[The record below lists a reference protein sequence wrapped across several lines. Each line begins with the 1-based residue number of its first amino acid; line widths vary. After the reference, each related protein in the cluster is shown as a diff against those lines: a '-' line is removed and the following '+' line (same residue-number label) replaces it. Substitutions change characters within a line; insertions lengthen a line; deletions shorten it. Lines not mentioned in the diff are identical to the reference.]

1 MPGRFELGV
10 ARRNGTLGDVLEKI
24 TAAAQETKRREQK
37 SIVQLAMEAACTD
50 RMEDRKTFSSVML
63 RKDPDDCREV
73 IYRFGSERR
82 AARISRRKSRRRSAS
97 SRTETRIVAVFRTV
111 FSIYGAKV

>member
-50 RMEDRKTFSSVML
+50 KLDDRKIFSTTML
-63 RKDPDDCREV
+63 SRDPDACREV
-73 IYRFGSERR
+73 IYQFDSERR
-82 AARISRRKSRRRSAS
+82 AGEFVKINCLPALLRNFLSMDG
-97 SRTETRIVAVFRTV
+97 
-111 FSIYGAKV
+111 GAKAEPWISES

>member
-1 MPGRFELGV
+1 MPGSFELGV
-10 ARRNGTLGDVLEKI
+10 ARREGTLGKI
-24 TAAAQETKRREQK
+24 LQEVTAAVQETKRSEK
-37 SIVQLAMEAACTD
+37 VSIVALAMEAACTD

-82 AARISRRKSRRRSAS
+82 AGEMSKIRNLPALLTRLLSSLPDRKD
-97 SRTETRIVAVFRTV
+97 
-111 FSIYGAKV
+111 